1 MKGKKLILVCWGTAI
16 VGSVLFLLIPFLNQ
30 QIGYPLDDAWIHQT
44 FARNLAFR
52 GEWAVNP
59 GEITAGSTSPLWT
72 LLLTIG
78 YVLHLPQ
85 FVWTFSLGV
94 LFLGSIIWLVTSR
107 TIETI
112 SNQKQS
118 RWKWL
123 LVILLVGTEWHLLW
137 AAVSGMEILF
147 FAALA
152 IACLLE
158 LTKPQPLW
166 WLVGLLAGIIVWVRP
181 DGITLVGPLLVA
193 LLIHTIQGNRKISIW
208 LQGLLP
214 FGLLAVSL
222 LAFNY
227 VISGNMWPN
236 TFAAKQVEYS
246 ILQKTSFMVRL
257 LNLAASPIIGS
268 GIFLLAGIFLW
279 TKDVIHQRKWIDLI
293 LPAWVVGF
301 IGLYAWRLPVSYQH
315 GRYLMPVIPVILVM
329 GLLGLSQLDLPGIEY
344 RWKYIFARVYL
355 AALVITSIGFLF
367 LGIRAYVTDV
377 TIIQDEMVASAT
389 WVRENTPTDALIA
402 AHDIGALGY
411 FGEREILDLAGLIN
425 PEIIPI
431 LPDSTKLSSYI
442 IEKQADYLI
451 VFPHWYKPPLNIRG
465 KIVFTSRSP
474 IAIENGG
481 EHLTV
486 YQIDK

>member
-1 MKGKKLILVCWGTAI
+1 MKGKKLILVCWGTAL
-16 VGSVLFLLIPFLNQ
+16 VGSIIFLLIPILNQ
-30 QIGYPLDDAWIHQT
+30 QVGYPLDDAWIHQT

-72 LLLTIG
+72 LLLAFS
-78 YVLHLPQ
+78 YVMNIPQ
-85 FVWTFSLGV
+85 FVWTYGLGIF
-94 LFLGSIIWLVTSR
+94 FLGCIIWLVAGR
-107 TIETI
+107 VIESI
-112 SNQKQS
+112 ANPKES
-118 RWKWL
+118 RWKWI

-137 AAVSGMEILF
+137 AAVSGMEILLY
-147 FAALA
+147 AALV

-158 LTKPQPLW
+158 LTKLQPRWGLA
-166 WLVGLLAGIIVWVRP
+166 GLLAGTIVWVRP

-222 LAFNY
+222 LTFNY
-227 VISGNMWPN
+227 VISGNLWPN

-246 ILQKTSFMVRL
+246 ILQKSSFMGRL
-257 LNLAASPIIGS
+257 FNLAASPITGS
-268 GIFLLAGIFLW
+268 GIFLLAGVFLW
-279 TKDVIHQRKWIDLI
+279 ARDLFQQRKWIDLI

-301 IGLYAWRLPVSYQH
+301 IGLYAWRLPVTYQH
-315 GRYLMPVIPVILVM
+315 GRYLMPVIPVLLVM
-329 GLLGLSQLDLPGIEY
+329 GLLGLSQLKLPGIVY
-344 RWKYIFARVYL
+344 RWKYIFARVNL
-355 AALVITSIGFLF
+355 AALVMTSIGFLF

-377 TIIQDEMVASAT
+377 TIIQDEMVASAN
-389 WVRENTPTDALIA
+389 WVRENTPSDALIA

-411 FGEREILDLAGLIN
+411 FGERRILDLAGLIN

-431 LPDSTKLSSYI
+431 MTDSTKLSSYI
-442 IEKQADYLI
+442 TEKQADYLI
-451 VFPHWYKPPLNIRG
+451 VFPHWYNPPLNIRG

-474 IAIENGG
+474 IVIENSG